1 MFNLSINFIENK
13 KTINFNN
20 VSVSFNVDQQQE
32 WVELSNNFLVG
43 YEIILLRIYD
53 YKTRDYKFLF
63 CKNAHIIA
71 KNNHITVNTFSSY
84 EFYIQNKLK
93 KQNDSLL
100 KQVNK
105 KISALLAIEKIGLD
119 IEKIFE
125 LKKLKQKQYVLK
137 MIKELSLK
145 KENYEEI

>member
-63 CKNAHIIA
+63 CKNAHIIV
-71 KNNHITVNTFSSY
+71 KNNHITVNTFSSD
-84 EFYIQNKLK
+84 EFYIQNKFK

>member
-32 WVELSNNFLVG
+32 WIELSNNFLVG

-63 CKNAHIIA
+63 CKNAHIIV
-71 KNNHITVNTFSSY
+71 KNNHITVNAFSSD

>member
-63 CKNAHIIA
+63 CKNSHIIV
-71 KNNHITVNTFSSY
+71 KNNQITVNTFSSD

-125 LKKLKQKQYVLK
+125 LKKLKQKQYILK